1 MHACHTQQEAILSIG
16 SAMTALEFCGAVDHG
31 LHLALPCVV
40 SKHYYTCGSLGLKR
54 CSDYHLAQTDM
65 IENLL
70 HSNSKYIA
78 HYSSGL
84 NVACSNVPELR
95 GWEAAWHLL
104 LAEQFLCT
112 MFRIHS
118 ETSTQVAILSPPPPS
133 HTTRKTFLQAGDTMQ
148 LPTL

>member
-31 LHLALPCVV
+31 LRLALPCVV
-40 SKHYYTCGSLGLKR
+40 SKHYYTCRSLGLKR

-70 HSNSKYIA
+70 HSNSKYTA

-84 NVACSNVPELR
+84 NVACSNIPELR
-95 GWEAAWHLL
+95 GWEGTGISCLQNGFCAQCL
-104 LAEQFLCT
+104 EFT
-112 MFRIHS
+112 
-118 ETSTQVAILSPPPPS
+118 LSPV
-133 HTTRKTFLQAGDTMQ
+133 LG
-148 LPTL
+148 